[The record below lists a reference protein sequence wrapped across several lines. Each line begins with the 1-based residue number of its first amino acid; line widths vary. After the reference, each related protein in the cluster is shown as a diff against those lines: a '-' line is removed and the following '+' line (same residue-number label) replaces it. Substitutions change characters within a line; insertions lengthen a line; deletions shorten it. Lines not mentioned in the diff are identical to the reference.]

1 MRSMQKST
9 FHAVPWSP
17 GWSWR
22 TPVGPSLGSRPR
34 PTRLA
39 QAATSGLRPSS
50 VAGIGAAGALATA
63 LALPKKYAL
72 PKQVAWGLAAVMGM
86 TGLGLVLT
94 GN

>member
-1 MRSMQKST
+1 MHSMQKST

-22 TPVGPSLGSRPR
+22 TPVPPALGSRGA
-34 PTRLA
+34 RLA
-39 QAATSGLRPSS
+39 QAAPSGLRPSS
-50 VAGIGAAGALATA
+50 VAGIGAAGALAAA
-63 LALPKKYAL
+63 LALPKKFAL
-72 PKQVAWGLAAVMGM
+72 PKQVAWGLAAVMGV